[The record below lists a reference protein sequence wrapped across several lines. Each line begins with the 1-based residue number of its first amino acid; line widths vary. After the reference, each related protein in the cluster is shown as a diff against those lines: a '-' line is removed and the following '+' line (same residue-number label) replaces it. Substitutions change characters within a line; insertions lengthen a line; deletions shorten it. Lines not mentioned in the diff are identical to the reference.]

1 MGYTQMADYERMTAL
16 STREVFEIAQQVFAT
31 DRIDLKRTRES
42 HHSVSYAGGEGTV
55 TLEAHRHG
63 MYTAVVAR
71 TNQLR
76 TSRLDNVVR
85 HLLNQLPYQAGDPA
99 RGSVG

>member
-1 MGYTQMADYERMTAL
+1 MADYERMTAL
-16 STREVFEIAQQVFAT
+16 STKEVFERAHEIFSS
-31 DRIDLKRTRES
+31 DRIDLKRTRDS
-42 HHSVSYAGGEGTV
+42 HHAVTYTGGEGTV

-63 MYTAVVAR
+63 MYSAVVAR

-85 HLLNQLPYQAGDPA
+85 HLLNALPYQAGDPP
-99 RGSVG
+99 RGPVG